1 MPRDA
6 KLGFV
11 VGVALVFAIAVLFYH
26 GNGTAGA
33 SSNLRTSPRQHSG
46 VMDLLRP
53 GPARLRPTPVPG
65 LPPLLPGAAK
75 GRSHTVQEGETLSSL
90 AVRYYGDAARSSLL
104 FRANRSQLLAPD
116 RLPVGTVLL
125 IPDLPQEDE

>member
-11 VGVALVFAIAVLFYH
+11 VGLALVIVIAVIFYQS
-26 GNGTAGA
+26 NGRAGA
-33 SSNLRTSPRQHSG
+33 AGNLRTSPLSHARAAEAR
-46 VMDLLRP
+46 RP
-53 GPARLRPTPVPG
+53 QTSPVPG
-65 LPPLLPGAAK
+65 LPTVPAAAPK

-90 AVRYYGDAARSSLL
+90 AVRYYGDAAQSSLL
-104 FRANRSQLLAPD
+104 FRANRSQIVAPD

-125 IPDLPQEDE
+125 IPDLPQQDER